1 MTDLYNDFAKILV
14 DDLAQLNAI
23 CEKHELIDSAI
34 PKIEDGT
41 ITETE
46 LIGLML
52 AADECR
58 EHDVTLVIIFLG
70 DALDVIRILR
80 SESKPVVTICYG
92 IKREWKSDLE
102 AMMFFQEAMDKSY
115 GAEHD
120 RYAEIFKQLSEGLT
134 YCTDS
139 SGNM

>member
-58 EHDVTLVIIFLG
+58 KHDVTLVIIFLG

-92 IKREWKSDLE
+92 IKRE
-102 AMMFFQEAMDKSY
+102 
-115 GAEHD
+115 
-120 RYAEIFKQLSEGLT
+120 
-134 YCTDS
+134 
-139 SGNM
+139 SGNPI